1 MREVSLYNGQIQ
13 FQISDEDEKWLCE
26 NVFFSSNITE
36 DLWRMEF
43 VSGTGITLNKPSL
56 WGNATKAFAEYVQ
69 DLREIK
75 DADINGMAR
84 NLIENEEECA

>member
-1 MREVSLYNGQIQ
+1 
-13 FQISDEDEKWLCE
+13 
-26 NVFFSSNITE
+26 
-36 DLWRMEF
+36 MEF